1 MYIFIIR
8 GYIMVINCTWE
19 TKCMKTNFKVNYAI
33 KNKSIKMS
41 KIIFSTIHIFDRF
54 FLEISWHLF
63 ITLSIRN
70 DEILYSIWLNLE
82 GGLNLNFQ
90 SSIQTSFLLHNLVDI
105 SILYLNYMKVYSY
118 MLQIFKIYNIS
129 ILKCIIILI

>member
-33 KNKSIKMS
+33 KNNSIKMS